1 VYNSGDYGK
10 IEFKLKDIVEENKI
24 SKNSL
29 SVKSGVR
36 FDTIQRYL
44 KGDILRVDL
53 DVICRLCKALD
64 CTLEDIIEYKKKD

>member
-1 VYNSGDYGK
+1 MYNSGSYGK
-10 IEFKLKDIVEENKI
+10 VKFKLKEILDNNNM

-36 FDTIQRYL
+36 FDTIQRYV

-53 DVICRLCKALD
+53 DVICKLCK
-64 CTLEDIIEYKKKD
+64 TLNCNIEDILEYKK